1 MTEIDD
7 VIQSLSIRIKGLEGK
22 LMQFGDVLGGS
33 EIGLLACW
41 SDGGEYFY
49 LPLLEWKVFDYFWR
63 LSLSSSIVT
72 FFL

>member
-7 VIQSLSIRIKGLEGK
+7 VIQSLSIRIKGLERK

-49 LPLLEWKVFDYFWR
+49 LPLLE
-63 LSLSSSIVT
+63 
-72 FFL
+72 